1 MRRGFT
7 MIELIFVIVILGI
20 LAVVAVPRLAAVR
33 DDAEVA
39 KVANNLTTL
48 IKDIK
53 SYYLLQ
59 GSLADNFSG
68 MTDVK
73 LELASNNQA
82 GAGGSDRASNPSNA
96 PQPSRGSA
104 QSTTLE
110 AEMSAAGKKCLKLT
124 LNNINITTLKP
135 ATLKVEAGTDA
146 TDPLCVKILASAV
159 VKNITESSFSYI
171 GKDGN
176 PTPVTSEVLISGL
189 GIRQ

>member
-59 GSLADNFSG
+59 GGLAGNFSG

-73 LELASNNQA
+73 LELASNQA
-82 GAGGSDRASNPSNA
+82 GAGGSGASSSGSSNP
-96 PQPSRGSA
+96 PQFNRGST
-104 QSTTLE
+104 QTTTLE

-124 LNNINITTLKP
+124 LNNIDTDSLKP
-135 ATLKVEAGTDA
+135 ATLRVEEGTDA
-146 TDPLCVKILASAV
+146 TDPLCVKILESAV
-159 VKNITESSFSYI
+159 VKNITDSSFSYI
-171 GKDGN
+171 NKNGD
-176 PTPVTSEVLISGL
+176 PTQVTSEVLISGL